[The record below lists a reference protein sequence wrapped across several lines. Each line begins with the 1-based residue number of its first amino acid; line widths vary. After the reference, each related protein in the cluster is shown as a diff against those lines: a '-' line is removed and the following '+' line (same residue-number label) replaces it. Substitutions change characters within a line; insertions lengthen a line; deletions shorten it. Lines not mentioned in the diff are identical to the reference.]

1 MPNPTELHEIHLHD
15 IAAIDRVLARRVV
28 NALGEERDALLWH
41 TAVATSEAL
50 RDGHSCLLLSAWA
63 DRTHWRDAAS
73 DKPGYRFPPL
83 DDWLA
88 HLRALPLA
96 PVDGQPLVLDL
107 NRLYLRRYWRFEN
120 ELAAMLRQRMSTTP
134 DTDPDIDKDAA
145 RQAMDRL
152 FSNAGASAHAHQRE
166 AIANAL
172 GQAFSIITGGPG
184 TGKTF
189 TVTQLLAALQ
199 QLHGGEL
206 HIVMAAPTGKA
217 AQRLSESVGQAKAG
231 LRGVPPGVLDSIPET
246 ASTLHRLLGVVPGG
260 NDFRHDRRN
269 PLRLDVL
276 LLDEASMIDL
286 PLMTR
291 LLRAVP
297 DKARVILLGDANQLP
312 SVAVGNVLAELV
324 APITPV
330 HPASSEANR
339 QRLTRLTGGQPPDSR
354 TPDCVTTLTHSYRFS
369 GGIGRLAEATLA
381 GKADESWRLLR
392 HGDERI
398 SRVDT
403 PSTGQWLVEMAR
415 EHYLPVVQAENI
427 DEAFRRLADFR
438 ILAATRQGPRG
449 VEAINQRLEHW
460 LRGRIGVP
468 PGRRY
473 FHGQAIMVVENHPA
487 TGLYNGDIGLLWER
501 EPGRLLAAF
510 PKDAGGIR
518 WITPARLPAIENVYA
533 MTIHKT
539 QGSEYRHVA
548 LLLPQQENRILT
560 RELLYTGITR
570 AREKLSVR
578 GDGTIWRASV
588 RRRVERYSGLGVRL
602 FEF

>member
-1 MPNPTELHEIHLHD
+1 MPSPTEIRETHLHD
-15 IAAIDRVLARRVV
+15 IAAIDRVLARRIL
-28 NALGEERDALLWH
+28 NALGKERDELLWH

-50 RDGHSCLLLSAWA
+50 RDGHGCLLPSAWA
-63 DRTHWRDAAS
+63 EQTHWRDEAS
-73 DKPGYRFPPL
+73 GKPGYRFPPL

-96 PVDGQPLVLDL
+96 PDDGQPLVLEL
-107 NRLYLRRYWRFEN
+107 NRVYLRRYWRFEN
-120 ELAAMLRQRMSTTP
+120 ELAAMLRQRMGAPT
-134 DTDPDIDKDAA
+134 DIDLDAA
-145 RQAMDRL
+145 RQVLDSL
-152 FSNAGASAHAHQRE
+152 FGNAGASAHVHQRE

-172 GQAFSIITGGPG
+172 GQPFSIITGGPG

-199 QLHGGEL
+199 QLHAGQL

-217 AQRLSESVGQAKAG
+217 AQRLSESVSQAKAG
-231 LRGVPPGVLDSIPET
+231 LRGIPPDVLDGIPET
-246 ASTLHRLLGVVPGG
+246 ASTLHRLLGVIPGR

-297 DKARVILLGDANQLP
+297 EEARVILLGDANQLP

-324 APITPV
+324 APIAPE
-330 HPASSEANR
+330 HPASSETNR
-339 QRLTRLTGGQPPDSR
+339 QRLMRLTDGRPPDSR

-381 GKADESWRLLR
+381 GKAGESWRLLQQ
-392 HGDERI
+392 GDEQI

-403 PSTGQWLVEMAR
+403 PSTEHWLIELAR
-415 EHYLPVVQAENI
+415 EHYLPVAKATNI
-427 DEAFRRLADFR
+427 DDAFQRLADFR
-438 ILAATRQGPRG
+438 ILVATRQGPRG

-468 PGRRY
+468 PGKRH

-510 PKDAGGIR
+510 PKDAGSIR

-539 QGSEYRHVA
+539 QGSEYRQVA
-548 LLLPQQENRILT
+548 LLLPRRENRILT

-570 AREKLSVR
+570 AREKLSVH
-578 GDGTIWRASV
+578 GDETIWRASV

-602 FEF
+602 FEK